1 MRVYVFCCFKQK
13 AAYEMRISDW
23 SSDVCSSDRLA
34 VPQIRQLGSGDRR
47 GVPPGS
53 NRAVLSASCGRT
65 TLGQEIAMKL
75 IELDAGNVSL
85 EYRPEDEAVVKRR
98 LGEEGRL
105 RVTKAATPDVI
116 SVAGMRIIAMNDWD
130 EPCLISQSIDR
141 KRTRLTLVPNAQ
153 IA

>member
-1 MRVYVFCCFKQK
+1 MIR
-13 AAYEMRISDW
+13 RPPISTRTDTLFPYTTLFR
-23 SSDVCSSDRLA
+23 SSDRAGRRLA

-98 LGEEGRL
+98 LGEAGRL
-105 RVTKAATPDVI
+105 RVTNAAPHDVI
-116 SVAGMRIIAMNDWD
+116 SVAGMRFIALDHWD
-130 EPCLISQSIDR
+130 STFLIPQ
-141 KRTRLTLVPNAQ
+141 THQVYAP
-153 IA
+153 